1 MIHTEKRAHVLD
13 VLRQK
18 TWGELGI
25 LEARGYTMFPSEVVR
40 RVGSEV
46 ERIPVL
52 LRVPREP
59 DLRAA
64 RLDARKMAHEAGLDP
79 KLDADLIRNYEV
91 ICTLAR
97 VMHNPEPPNYEPWE
111 PFPNELEKN
120 YDREVLMHV
129 WQQIDELRRLVDPMP
144 DELTPDEF
152 LALVTSIA
160 KGRSVLP
167 LAVFGQDA
175 QAGCI
180 ITMAS
185 RLCDSLPSKS
195 SSALSADSIAEPS
208 PEIASST

>member
-1 MIHTEKRAHVLD
+1 MIHKEKREHVLD
-13 VLRQK
+13 MLRQK

-64 RLDARKMAHEAGLDP
+64 RLDARKMATDAGLDP
-79 KLDADLIRNYEV
+79 RLDADLIQNYEV

-97 VMHNPEPPNYEPWE
+97 VMHNPAPPNYEPWE
-111 PFPNELEKN
+111 PYPSELEKN

-152 LALVTSIA
+152 VALITSIA

-167 LAVFGQDA
+167 LAVFGQGA
-175 QAGCI
+175 QAGFI

-185 RLCDSLPSKS
+185 QLCDSLPSKS
-195 SSALSADSIAEPS
+195 SSDSSAGLTAEPS
-208 PEIASST
+208 RAIASST